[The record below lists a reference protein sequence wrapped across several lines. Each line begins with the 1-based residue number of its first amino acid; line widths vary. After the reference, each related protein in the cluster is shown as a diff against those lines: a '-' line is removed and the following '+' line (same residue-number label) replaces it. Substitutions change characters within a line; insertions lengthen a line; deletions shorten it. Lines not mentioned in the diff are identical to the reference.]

1 DESAWICS
9 TLPAVSTRIE
19 SFQKLMMAESVVF
32 GSARRF
38 EILTLSTGDAV
49 KYGSSDAKSDVE
61 STATG
66 SWNSLRR
73 RLVASLSRCGIV
85 SRSRTES
92 TMIGTVVV
100 SPAFGDQLATRTVR
114 GRGLIDL
121 RRDDDALALPRRTHD
136 RGAERHALR
145 ADGQPVRRA
154 FHVTADVQRAVS
166 RLDGG
171 THVKIAVRRSGVA

>member
-1 DESAWICS
+1 MSWSISRSISIARGDNRHSVLWLMKPLLMKAWS
-9 TLPAVSTRIE
+9 AVSTRIE

-100 SPAFGDQLATRTVR
+100 SPAFGAIRVIIVCIVKN
-114 GRGLIDL
+114 GRLSITPGES
-121 RRDDDALALPRRTHD
+121 A
-136 RGAERHALR
+136 
-145 ADGQPVRRA
+145 
-154 FHVTADVQRAVS
+154 AVI
-166 RLDGG
+166 R
-171 THVKIAVRRSGVA
+171 VA